1 MREGEEDGREEMEGE
16 EDGSKEKER
25 ENRQIEC
32 TEWN

>member
-25 ENRQIEC
+25 ENRQIKC
-32 TEWN
+32 TKWN

>member
-25 ENRQIEC
+25 ENRQIKR
-32 TEWN
+32 TKWN